1 MPPRVPFLIA
11 AAFLAAFALACTSD
25 GGSPEETKRPATPEA
40 AAERW
45 LQLWADDRF
54 DDMWSLVATESRLTI
69 DEQTFIDRYT
79 LIKEEATITSID
91 YQILADTSA
100 TATTS

>member
-1 MPPRVPFLIA
+1 MPLRVPFLIA
-11 AAFLAAFALACTSD
+11 AAFLCAFAIACLGD
-25 GGSPEETKRPATPEA
+25 DGSPEETKRPATPEE

-69 DEQTFIDRYT
+69 DKQTFIDRYT

-91 YQILADTSA
+91 
-100 TATTS
+100 